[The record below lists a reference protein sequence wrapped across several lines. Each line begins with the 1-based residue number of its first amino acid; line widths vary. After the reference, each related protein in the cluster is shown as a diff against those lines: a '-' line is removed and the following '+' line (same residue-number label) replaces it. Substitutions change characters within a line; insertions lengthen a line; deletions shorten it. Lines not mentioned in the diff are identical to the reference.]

1 MRKIK
6 YIGLLVIIILILV
19 VGYKKKVNIIKEKAK
34 VSIKKVIELNK
45 EETNELLKELI
56 SKEEKRVNDSLKNET
71 IILKINEERILVDC
85 SSFEKEFDLGELN
98 SEVPVKFSLEN
109 KNKKVQIK
117 IMNKILDEEIE
128 IKIEKI
134 GRDIKIPINIVNL
147 ETGDGRT
154 YYINTLNSKFPK
166 YKTIGISPYSG
177 DYSGDINSYNNDRK
191 NKSFFIYKMN
201 SLGKILY
208 YKIHSASISDFKKT
222 IVNGKIRY
230 SYYIEDKEEYNY
242 ENVGYAPTKLIVMD
256 ENYKIIDIVSC
267 KKYNNVPEGFPL
279 ENHDSII
286 LDDNHYIVSTYF
298 GENVNNIDKK
308 LIEKSTGSRVVA
320 AIIQEIKDGK
330 VLWQWNSTD
339 HPELYELSQE
349 HNDYKNLQ
357 NKWAD
362 YIYFNSMTVDPKDN
376 NLICSFRNIDSILKI
391 ERYTG
396 NILWILGGKGDQFG
410 LKEKEK
416 FSRQHYARLLSD
428 GSITLFDNGNKNKK
442 SRILEL
448 KIDEVNKKL
457 INYKEFYLNN
467 HFSPAC
473 GSVNKIDEKKNVFMI
488 GWGIG
493 DFSNLEN
500 ATEVDYS
507 SNKKIFELIFEKNI
521 NTYRVVKIK

>member
-177 DYSGDINSYNNDRK
+177 DYYGDINSYNNDRK

-208 YKIHSASISDFKKT
+208 YKIHSASISDFN

-362 YIYFNSMTVDPKDN
+362 YIHFNSMTVDPKDN

>member
-1 MRKIK
+1 M
-6 YIGLLVIIILILV
+6 
-19 VGYKKKVNIIKEKAK
+19 EK
-34 VSIKKVIELNK
+34 
-45 EETNELLKELI
+45 
-56 SKEEKRVNDSLKNET
+56 
-71 IILKINEERILVDC
+71 
-85 SSFEKEFDLGELN
+85 
-98 SEVPVKFSLEN
+98 
-109 KNKKVQIK
+109 
-117 IMNKILDEEIE
+117 
-128 IKIEKI
+128 
-134 GRDIKIPINIVNL
+134 
-147 ETGDGRT
+147 
-154 YYINTLNSKFPK
+154 
-166 YKTIGISPYSG
+166 
-177 DYSGDINSYNNDRK
+177 
-191 NKSFFIYKMN
+191 FF
-201 SLGKILY
+201 GK
-208 YKIHSASISDFKKT
+208 
-222 IVNGKIRY
+222 
-230 SYYIEDKEEYNY
+230 
-242 ENVGYAPTKLIVMD
+242 
-256 ENYKIIDIVSC
+256 
-267 KKYNNVPEGFPL
+267 
-279 ENHDSII
+279 
-286 LDDNHYIVSTYF
+286 
-298 GENVNNIDKK
+298 
-308 LIEKSTGSRVVA
+308 
-320 AIIQEIKDGK
+320 
-330 VLWQWNSTD
+330 NSTD

-362 YIYFNSMTVDPKDN
+362 YIHFNSMTVDPKDN

>member
-1 MRKIK
+1 M
-6 YIGLLVIIILILV
+6 
-19 VGYKKKVNIIKEKAK
+19 
-34 VSIKKVIELNK
+34 
-45 EETNELLKELI
+45 
-56 SKEEKRVNDSLKNET
+56 
-71 IILKINEERILVDC
+71 
-85 SSFEKEFDLGELN
+85 
-98 SEVPVKFSLEN
+98 
-109 KNKKVQIK
+109 
-117 IMNKILDEEIE
+117 
-128 IKIEKI
+128 
-134 GRDIKIPINIVNL
+134 
-147 ETGDGRT
+147 
-154 YYINTLNSKFPK
+154 
-166 YKTIGISPYSG
+166 
-177 DYSGDINSYNNDRK
+177 
-191 NKSFFIYKMN
+191 
-201 SLGKILY
+201 
-208 YKIHSASISDFKKT
+208 
-222 IVNGKIRY
+222 
-230 SYYIEDKEEYNY
+230 
-242 ENVGYAPTKLIVMD
+242 LIVMD
-256 ENYKIIDIVSC
+256 EKYKVIDIVSC

-308 LIEKSTGSRVVA
+308 LIGNSTGSRVIA
-320 AIIQEIKDGK
+320 AIIQEIKDGE
-330 VLWQWNSTD
+330 VLWQWNSTE
-339 HPELYELSQE
+339 HPELYNLSQE

-362 YIYFNSMTVDPKDN
+362 YIHFNSVTVDPKDN

-396 NILWILGGKGDQFG
+396 NILWMLGGKGDQFG

-473 GSVNKIDEKKNVFMI
+473 GSVDKIDEKKNVFMV

-493 DFSNLEN
+493 DFSSLEN

-521 NTYRVVKIK
+521 NTYRVVKI